1 MPPGG
6 GATRQSLD
14 VPALPERQ
22 PADVER
28 LVVELRRQLTHLE
41 RVLGSDLPAAQR
53 RAREVAGEERWPVT
67 VAVAVAILLQA
78 TLSGRLALGPSGLS
92 VGLEAAL
99 GIALL
104 IANPRRINRRSRVL
118 RVLSIALVA
127 LTSLANAWSSYALIR
142 AIVVGDRQL
151 TAVSLLA
158 SGGAIY
164 LTNIIVFGLWYWE
177 WESGGPVERAHRG
190 RPYPDFLFPQD
201 SGGAPVPPG
210 WAPTFADYLYVSYTN
225 ATAFSPTDTMPLSR
239 WAKLLM
245 MVQSAV
251 ALVTVGL
258 VVARAVNI
266 FP

>member
-6 GATRQSLD
+6 GTTRQSLD

-22 PADVER
+22 PTDVER

-78 TLSGRLALGPSGLS
+78 TLSGRLALGPSGLI

-190 RPYPDFLFPQD
+190 RTSSSPRTPEARRSRPA
-201 SGGAPVPPG
+201 GRRP
-210 WAPTFADYLYVSYTN
+210 
-225 ATAFSPTDTMPLSR
+225 SPTTCTCPTPTRPPSAPPTR
-239 WAKLLM
+239 CR
-245 MVQSAV
+245 SAV
-251 ALVTVGL
+251 G
-258 VVARAVNI
+258 RSC
-266 FP
+266 